1 MRLINVK
8 TLAFEEYY
16 GENIPSYAVL
26 SHTWGSEEVTYQE
39 WCSRKFSKT
48 KAGYE
53 KIRSAC
59 KLAVD
64 DEVNYLWCDTNCID
78 KSSSAELTEAINSM
92 FAWYRDAV
100 VCYAYLEDVE
110 PSPSNAAHNAV
121 SIKSSRWFTR
131 GWTLQELL
139 APEEVLLYSRRWT
152 KLGTKRSLAAIISDI
167 TRIPIHV
174 LEGDGLL
181 SSSVAQKM
189 SWLSTRSTT
198 RVEDMAYCMLGIF
211 DLNIPLLYGEGSKAF
226 FRLQE
231 EIIRVSNDS
240 TIFCWSWIPEHV
252 PKNWTSMLAP
262 SPRLFQYAGDYV
274 EALDF
279 EPPAVYSMTNAGLSI
294 DLPTVSTSIYSLVI
308 LKVWRTDW
316 CGNLRQAVALYH
328 PHTSTPW
335 RRIFFPPNPIPVL
348 SQPWFRKDRFLI
360 QSRPRFPI
368 YGLSGAVTNIERYG
382 ILLVFD
388 GIDSSGLDVM
398 QLGGEWDAI
407 RGIYFLD
414 AAEGQY
420 DCFGLVSFSIGPSSR
435 AGPDEK
441 CRLTLIFAVESN
453 SLANRKYAQFL
464 YGIEKSSDSLDL
476 ESSEA
481 MWEQRRHLGND
492 GRTALQNSI
501 SIRDSENWK
510 RQEEWYNPIYVKEVD
525 ATLCMGTRSES
536 FSIHPTYGIQNC
548 YVVKGDQRHFF
559 TSENSSAG
567 HLSEVESFSS

>member
-1 MRLINVK
+1 MK
-8 TLAFEEYY
+8 STTF
-16 GENIPSYAVL
+16 G
-26 SHTWGSEEVTYQE
+26 
-39 WCSRKFSKT
+39 
-48 KAGYE
+48 
-53 KIRSAC
+53 
-59 KLAVD
+59 
-64 DEVNYLWCDTNCID
+64 DTNCID
-78 KSSSAELTEAINSM
+78 KSSSAELSEAINSM
-92 FAWYRDAV
+92 FVWYRDAV

-211 DLNIPLLYGEGSKAF
+211 DLNLPLLYGEGPKAF

-294 DLPTVSTSIYSLVI
+294 DLPTASTSIYSLVI

-382 ILLVFD
+382 VLLVFD
-388 GIDSSGLDVM
+388 GIASSGLGVM

-407 RGIYFLD
+407 RGVYFLD

-420 DCFGLVSFSIGPSSR
+420 DCFGLVSFAIGPSSR
-435 AGPDEK
+435 IGPDKK
-441 CRLTLIFAVESN
+441 CRLNLIFAVESN
-453 SLANRKYAQFL
+453 SLFNKKYAQFF
-464 YGIEKSSDSLDL
+464 YGIERSSDSLD
-476 ESSEA
+476 
-481 MWEQRRHLGND
+481 ND
-492 GRTALQNSI
+492 GRTASLNNL
-501 SIRDSENWK
+501 RDSENWE
-510 RQEEWYNPIYVKEVD
+510 RQEQCYNPIYVKDGD
-525 ATLCMGTRSES
+525 ATICMGTRSES
-536 FSIHPTYGIQNC
+536 FSIHPTYGIQIC
-548 YVVKGDQRHFF
+548 YVVKGDQRNFF
-559 TSENSSAG
+559 TSENSFHGDLSDAEMFSAIQ
-567 HLSEVESFSS
+567 

>member
-1 MRLINVK
+1 
-8 TLAFEEYY
+8 
-16 GENIPSYAVL
+16 
-26 SHTWGSEEVTYQE
+26 
-39 WCSRKFSKT
+39 
-48 KAGYE
+48 
-53 KIRSAC
+53 
-59 KLAVD
+59 
-64 DEVNYLWCDTNCID
+64 
-78 KSSSAELTEAINSM
+78 
-92 FAWYRDAV
+92 V

-110 PSPSNAAHNAV
+110 PSPSNATHNAV
-121 SIKSSRWFTR
+121 PLKSSRWFTR

-139 APEEVLLYSRRWT
+139 APSKVLLYSRRWT
-152 KLGTKRSLAAIISDI
+152 RLGTKHSLAAIISDI

-174 LEGDGLL
+174 LEGHSLL

-252 PKNWTSMLAP
+252 PENWTSMLAP

-274 EALDF
+274 EALDL

-294 DLPTVSTSIYSLVI
+294 DLPTASTSIYSLVI
-308 LKVWRTDW
+308 LKVRRTAW

-335 RRIFFPPNPIPVL
+335 RRISFPPNPIPVL
-348 SQPWFRKDRFLI
+348 SQPWFRKHRLLI
-360 QSRPRFPI
+360 QSRPHFPI
-368 YGLSGAVTNIERYG
+368 YSLSGAVANIERHG
-382 ILLVFD
+382 ILLIFD

-398 QLGGEWDAI
+398 RLGGEWDAI

-420 DCFGLVSFSIGPSSR
+420 DFGLVSFSIGPSSR
-435 AGPDEK
+435 TGPDKK
-441 CRLTLIFAVESN
+441 CRLSLIFAVESK
-453 SLANRKYAQFL
+453 SWPYRKHARFF

-481 MWEQRRHLGND
+481 VWEQPRHLDND
-492 GRTALQNSI
+492 RRTALLN
-501 SIRDSENWK
+501 SIRDSESWE
-510 RQEEWYNPIYVKEVD
+510 RQEECYNPIYVKDGD

-536 FSIHPTYGIQNC
+536 FSIHPTYGIQIC
-548 YVVKGDQRHFF
+548 YVVKGDQRNFF
-559 TSENSSAG
+559 TSENSFPG
-567 HLSEVESFSS
+567 HLSDVEIFSSMQ